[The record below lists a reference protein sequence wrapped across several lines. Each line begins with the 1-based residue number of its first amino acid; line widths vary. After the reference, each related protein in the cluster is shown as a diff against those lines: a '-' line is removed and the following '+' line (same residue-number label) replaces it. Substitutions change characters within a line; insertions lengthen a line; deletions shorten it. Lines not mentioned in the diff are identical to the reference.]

1 MISWILLIAL
11 IITAITIVLGISF
24 GYTKGRAFRKCMFI
38 EIGVCAI
45 LLTFC
50 MVLGGIY
57 ANDIADLKT
66 QYEDIML
73 YHEVVNECDDEAVR
87 FGHYEKIYDFNE
99 RYHEME
105 VIAEDNVFGNLVP
118 ADWSDG
124 FGPITFV
131 FRGGHVDG

>member
-1 MISWILLIAL
+1 MIIWILLVAC
-11 IITAITIVLGISF
+11 IITAITIVLGIAF
-24 GYTKGRAFRKCMFI
+24 GYTKNRGFRKCIFT
-38 EIGVCAI
+38 GVGICAI
-45 LLTFC
+45 LMTFC

-57 ANDIADLKT
+57 ANDVADLKA

-87 FGHYEKIYDFNE
+87 FGHYEKVYDFNE

-105 VIAEDNVFGNLVP
+105 VIADGDIFGALVS

-131 FRGGHVDG
+131 FRGGRVDG

>member
-1 MISWILLIAL
+1 MIIWILLVAL
-11 IITAITIVLGISF
+11 IITAITIILGFVF
-24 GYTKGRAFRKCMFI
+24 GYTKNRNFRKCVST
-38 EIGVCAI
+38 GVCICAI
-45 LLTFC
+45 LTTFC

-57 ANDIADLKT
+57 ANDVADLKA

-73 YHEVVNECDDEAVR
+73 YNEIVNECDDEAVR
-87 FGHYEKIYDFNE
+87 FGHYEKVYDFNK

-105 VIAEDNVFGNLVP
+105 TIADGDFFGALVP

-131 FRGGHVDG
+131 FRGGHIDG